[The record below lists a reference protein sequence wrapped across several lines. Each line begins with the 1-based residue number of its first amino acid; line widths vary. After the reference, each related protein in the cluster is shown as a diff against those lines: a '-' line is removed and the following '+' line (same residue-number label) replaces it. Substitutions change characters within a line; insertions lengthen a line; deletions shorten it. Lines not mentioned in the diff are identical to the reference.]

1 METQSVKI
9 ELPKKM
15 YRRLEKL
22 ATATN
27 QTIDA
32 VLLQTIRGNL
42 PPILEDVPLSMRG
55 EFSALLR
62 LKDEELWALAK
73 TPINQKQWRRH
84 QRLLRKNAKSELT
97 PKEQAE
103 LDQLRAETDQLV
115 LRKSFALAILKWRG
129 HSLSTVL
136 NAKA

>member
-1 METQSVKI
+1 METQSIRI

-32 VLLQTIRGNL
+32 VVLQTIRGNL
-42 PPILEDVPLSMRG
+42 PPVVEDLPSSMRA

-62 LKDEELWALAK
+62 LKDKELLQLAR
-73 TPINQKQWRRH
+73 TPINPTRWRRH
-84 QRLLRKNAKSELT
+84 QRLLAKNAEGELT
-97 PKEQAE
+97 TKEQVE
-103 LDQLRAETDQLV
+103 LEKLRAEADEYV
-115 LRKSFALAILKWRG
+115 LRKSFALALLKWRG
-129 HSLSTVL
+129 HALFER
-136 NAKA
+136 